1 MSGVLELWLVIE
13 SAGRSADVAVEVEPD
28 HSIAVLADALAER
41 LGLPVPTSLPLYSYR
56 LSTVIDRSQSVA
68 ASGLRF
74 GDRLSLGLPALPAAQ
89 RRTGNALATLSVVGG
104 PATGQRFA
112 LAAGD
117 HVVGRSTQCDISL
130 DDPTLSRRHVRFTVR
145 ESGVAVSDAGSSNGT
160 FIDGTGVVEHTD
172 LPFGTVVEA
181 GHTLLR
187 VDAHRPGTSPS
198 TPGEGGVVRFNRPPR
213 VIPRPAERVFRVDQA
228 PERPQKGRIPMIS
241 AIGPLVL
248 GLPMVLLAG
257 SNTMLRTMGI
267 VSMVGSPLLA
277 LASYAEDRRSGRGA
291 FAKKQLEYYEA
302 LAEVSQQMGA
312 ALADEQAERRR
323 RNPDASDLAERALN
337 LRSNLWER
345 RADDADFLQ
354 LSAGWADQVS
364 MAQVEIPESGDLQL
378 RAEAEMELD
387 KWSIARNV
395 PVVVELATAGV
406 VGLCGDESTVQG
418 LARLFA
424 VQLATLHSPRDLAI
438 AAAVTADEQAAWA
451 WAPWLP
457 HFRSDSS
464 PIEGRHLMVG
474 DADAAWLFEALGGI
488 VRGRRAEAG
497 NRLSDARKPLP
508 AVVVFISEKLKV
520 PRTAVT
526 HIVEDGPGVGVYVV
540 WLGSR
545 ADHLPGECGAVVET
559 VATPP
564 SVNLSL
570 PNRGERL
577 DGAVLDQMSLE
588 RAREIALA
596 LAPVKDVTAGGVRG
610 QIPRNVPLLELLG
623 LGTPSGPAIVQ
634 RWRTAGFGVDAP
646 VGVSAGGP
654 FMLDMRHDG
663 PHALVGGTTGAG
675 KSELLQTFVA
685 ALAASHPPNRVTFLL
700 VDYKGGAAFKD
711 AVHLPHT
718 VGFVTDLDGHL
729 VNRALVSLNAELRRR
744 EHLLRHHGAKDL
756 LEMERRVPE
765 AAPPSLLLIVDEF
778 ASLAKELPD
787 FVDGVVNVAQRGRS
801 LGIHLILAT
810 QRPAGSINDNVRANT
825 NLRIALRMNDQA
837 DSDDVINAKD
847 AALLPRTLPGRA
859 FARTGQAELTEV
871 QVAYVGGHTISGD
884 AAGQAVEVMDLK
896 LGEAVRSGAPK
907 AIDPDAATDLQALVA
922 AVGDAARIEQIPP
935 QQPPW
940 LAPLP
945 AVLPME
951 QLPSGAAGT
960 ALVGLVD
967 LPAQQ
972 AQQPWFWDLEDE
984 GSVLIY
990 GTSGSGKSTLLRTMA
1005 VSLAQR
1011 NTPAE
1016 INLYGLD
1023 FATRGLGCL
1032 ESLPHV
1038 GSVVSGDD
1046 VERVQRLIVMI
1057 EREIARRK
1065 DLFAAAGVSLLS
1077 EYQRVG
1083 TGVPLPR
1090 IVVLFD
1096 GYGGFT
1102 SAFEKIDFGDW
1113 IERLPR
1119 IVGEGRPL
1127 GVHWAIT
1134 ADRRNAVG
1142 LTLATTVAS
1151 KVVFRM
1157 ADDDDYATLG
1167 LDGRVAKAA
1176 ALKPGR
1182 GFVGPTIEVQ
1192 AAMVGA
1198 EPAGDAQVAEVERL
1212 GAELRARFGESGVAK
1227 VGSLPLVVPRAD
1239 LPVGDTLTAAVG
1251 LGQSQLAPVSFD
1263 LFDGNLLVA
1272 GPNRS
1277 GRSTALGTIAL
1288 SLQQSTPGARLFLL
1302 APRRSPL
1309 LDLDVWERSA
1319 RGANE
1324 CDELAAE
1331 LADMIDDR
1339 DDGEDQIVVFV
1350 DDGNELADSGADGAV
1365 ERIIRRGRDV
1375 AMSVIGA
1382 AESSSALRS
1391 YGGWIPEIRK
1401 DRRAVLLNPDP
1412 DVDGDLV
1419 GARLP
1424 RRAGGGLPPGRGYL
1438 VLDGGV
1444 ELIQVAS

>member
-1 MSGVLELWLVIE
+1 LELWLVVDLERGSSVEIALE
-13 SAGRSADVAVEVEPD
+13 LTPAHTIAQVSEAIAAQLGSVSPGVLWCERVGRLLDGAATVERAGLRQGDRV
-28 HSIAVLADALAER
+28 R
-41 LGLPVPTSLPLYSYR
+41 LGMPAGG
-56 LSTVIDRSQSVA
+56 A
-68 ASGLRF
+68 A
-74 GDRLSLGLPALPAAQ
+74 P
-89 RRTGNALATLSVVGG
+89 RRTGRPAAAVSVIGG
-104 PATGQRFA
+104 PDAGRVITLGQ
-112 LAAGD
+112 GD
-117 HVVGRSTQCDISL
+117 HVLGRSSRCDIVIN
-130 DDPTLSRRHVRFTVR
+130 DPTMSRQHVRFTVR
-145 ESGVAVSDAGSSNGT
+145 ERGVSVSDAGSSNGT
-160 FIDGTGVVEHTD
+160 FIDGSAVVSATD
-172 LPFGTVVEA
+172 VAFGTVIEA

-187 VDAHRPGTSPS
+187 VDAHQPGPSPA
-198 TPGEGGVVRFNRPPR
+198 TPGDGGVVRFNRPPR
-213 VIPRPAERVFRVDQA
+213 VTPPPSERVFRLSQA

-241 AIGPLVL
+241 AIGPLFL

-257 SNTMLRTMGI
+257 SNSMMRTMGI

-291 FAKKQLEYYEA
+291 FGKKQVEYYES
-302 LAEVSQQMGA
+302 LAEVSSEMSA
-312 ALADEQAERRR
+312 ALVDEQAKRRR

-345 RADDADFLQ
+345 RPDDDDFLQ
-354 LSAGWADQVS
+354 LSAGWSDQVS
-364 MAQVEIPESGDLQL
+364 TAQVEIADTGDAQL

-387 KWSIARNV
+387 KWSIARSV
-395 PVVVELATAGV
+395 PVVVDLAATGV
-406 VGLCGDESTVQG
+406 VGLCGDEVTVQG
-418 LARLFA
+418 LARLFT
-424 VQLATLHSPRDLAI
+424 VQLATMHSPRDLAI
-438 AAAVTADEQAAWA
+438 CAAITTDERADWA

-457 HFRSDSS
+457 HVRSETS
-464 PIEGRHLMVG
+464 PIENRHLVVG
-474 DADAAWLFEALGGI
+474 EADASGLFESLTGL
-488 VRGRRAEAG
+488 VRARRQDAG
-497 NRLSDARKPLP
+497 NRLSDARKPSP
-508 AVVVFISEKLKV
+508 AIVVFVSEKLKV
-520 PRTAVT
+520 PRTAV
-526 HIVEDGPGVGVYVV
+526 ISLLEDGPGVGVYVV
-540 WLGSR
+540 WMGSR
-545 ADHLPGECGAVVET
+545 GDHLPGECGAVVET
-559 VATPP
+559 IASPP

-577 DGAVLDQMSLE
+577 DNAVLDQMSVE

-596 LAPVKDVTAGGVRG
+596 LAPVKDVTAGGTRG
-610 QIPRNVPLLELLG
+610 QIPRQVPLLELLG
-623 LGTPSGPAIVQ
+623 LETPSGPSIVQ

-654 FMLDMRHDG
+654 FVLDMRHDG

-744 EHLLRHHGAKDL
+744 EHLLRDHGAKDL
-756 LEMERRVPE
+756 LEMERRVPD

-837 DSDDVINAKD
+837 DSEDVINAKD

-871 QVAYVGGHTISGD
+871 QVAYVGGHTTNVGSTDQPIEVMGLELGEVVRFSAPRAVDNDAPTDLQVLVSAIGD
-884 AAGQAVEVMDLK
+884 AALSEH
-896 LGEAVRSGAPK
+896 
-907 AIDPDAATDLQALVA
+907 
-922 AVGDAARIEQIPP
+922 IPP
-935 QQPPW
+935 QSPPW

-945 AVLPME
+945 AVLPIGD
-951 QLPSGAAGT
+951 LPLSGPGR
-960 ALVGLVD
+960 ALVGMVD

-972 AQQPWFWDLEDE
+972 AQAPWYWDLEDE
-984 GSVLIY
+984 GSVLVY
-990 GTSGSGKSTLLRTMA
+990 GTGGAGKTSLLRTMA
-1005 VSLAQR
+1005 VSLAQQHS
-1011 NTPAE
+1011 PSE
-1016 INLYGLD
+1016 LNLYGLD

-1032 ESLPHV
+1032 ASLPHV
-1038 GSVVSGDD
+1038 GSVVSGEE

-1057 EREIARRK
+1057 EREITRRK
-1065 DLFAAAGVSLLS
+1065 DLFASVGASLLS
-1077 EYQRVG
+1077 EYHRLGGAQV
-1083 TGVPLPR
+1083 LPR

-1102 SAFEKIDFGDW
+1102 SAFEKIDFGEW

-1119 IVGEGRPL
+1119 VVGEGRPL
-1127 GVHWAIT
+1127 GIHWAIT

-1157 ADDDDYATLG
+1157 ADDDDYASLG

-1176 ALKPGR
+1176 ALTPGR
-1182 GFVGPTIEVQ
+1182 GFVGATIEVQ

-1198 EPAGDAQVAEVERL
+1198 DPAGDAQVVEVERV
-1212 GAELRARFGESGVAK
+1212 GAELRGRHGDAAVTK
-1227 VGSLPLVVPRAD
+1227 VGSLPLVVPRGD
-1239 LPVGDTLTAAVG
+1239 MPVGDTLTAAVG
-1251 LGQSQLAPVSFD
+1251 LGQAHLAPVSID
-1263 LFDGNLLVA
+1263 LFDGNLLIA

-1277 GRSTALGTIAL
+1277 GRSTALATIAL
-1288 SLQQSTPGARLFLL
+1288 SLKQSTPDVRLFLL

-1309 LDLDVWERSA
+1309 LELDVWEKAA
-1319 RGANE
+1319 RGADDCNQ
-1324 CDELAAE
+1324 LAAE
-1331 LADMIDDR
+1331 LVDMIDER
-1339 DDGEDQIVVFV
+1339 DGSEEPIVVFV
-1350 DDGNELADSGADGAV
+1350 DDGNELADSSADAAL
-1365 ERIIRRGRDV
+1365 ERVIRRGRDV
-1375 AMSVIGA
+1375 AMSVVGA
-1382 AESSSALRS
+1382 AESSSALRC
-1391 YGGWIPEIRK
+1391 YIGWIPEIRK
-1401 DRRAVLLNPDP
+1401 DRRALLLNPDP
-1412 DVDGDLV
+1412 DIDGDLV
-1419 GARLP
+1419 AARLP

-1444 ELIQVAS
+1444 ELMQVAS